1 MEGLATGVEHQIELT
16 AESLWSEVA
25 GRLRGALNDTTYGTW
40 FGEAQ
45 GLELSGDRFVI
56 GVPNDFTRDW
66 IEGHF
71 RGLIGAAIRDVTG
84 EERPIELRISDAG
97 QLLPELLIEPEGN
110 GGVAHLQVEQVA
122 ERIQPG
128 KPESGGFNTKYTF
141 DSFVIGSSNRFA
153 HAAALAVAEA
163 PAQAYN
169 PLFIYG
175 STGLGKTHLLQAVAQ
190 YVSERIPPEIPALRE
205 PPRRSA
211 ASSADVGMNP
221 KYTFDLFVIGSSNRF
236 AHAAALAVAEA
247 PAQAYNPLFIYGGTG
262 LGKTHLMQAIAQYV
276 AEHSSELSVR
286 YVTSETFMNDFIN
299 SLRDK
304 RIEGFKQ
311 RYRTYDLL
319 LVDDVQFFEHK
330 ERIQEEFFHTFNSLY
345 EAGSQIVMSS
355 DRPPRDIAT
364 LEERLRSRFEW
375 GLITDIQPPD
385 LETRI
390 AILRKKTKTDGI
402 HVPDPQVLSFI
413 ASRISTNI
421 RELEGALTR
430 VVAFSSLT
438 GRSLS
443 VELAEDVLKD
453 VFPQGEAAEV
463 SIRRIQELVSE
474 RFQLTMDELCGDKR
488 SQNIVYPRQVAMY
501 LSRELTDSS
510 LPKIGKEFGG
520 RDHTTVIHATSKI
533 ARLIREDR
541 SVYNLVQE
549 LTARVKQVR

>member
-1 MEGLATGVEHQIELT
+1 MWSGRSPCKSGEFLPQFPRIVGREARWYARRFPQPGEEWYGGVDRPIELT
-16 AESLWSEVA
+16 AESLWNEVA
-25 GRLRGALNDTTYGTW
+25 GRLKGALNETTYRTW
-40 FGEAQ
+40 FAEAE
-45 GLELSGDRFVI
+45 GTELSDDAFVL
-56 GVPNDFTRDW
+56 GVPNDFTREW

-71 RGLIGAAIRDVTG
+71 LGLIGAAVRDVTG
-84 EERPIELRISDAG
+84 QERR
-97 QLLPELLIEPEGN
+97 
-110 GGVAHLQVEQVA
+110 VALSVTERMPVA
-122 ERIQPG
+122 APMPTAAETVPRQPG
-128 KPESGGFNTKYTF
+128 SGSV
-141 DSFVIGSSNRFA
+141 DS
-153 HAAALAVAEA
+153 
-163 PAQAYN
+163 
-169 PLFIYG
+169 
-175 STGLGKTHLLQAVAQ
+175 
-190 YVSERIPPEIPALRE
+190 
-205 PPRRSA
+205 
-211 ASSADVGMNP
+211 GMNP

-276 AEHSSELSVR
+276 AEHSSDLSVR

-390 AILRKKTKTDGI
+390 AILRKKVKTDGI
-402 HVPDPQVLSFI
+402 NVSDPQVLSFI

-438 GRSLS
+438 GRALS

-474 RFQLTMDELCGDKR
+474 RFQLSMDELCGDKR

>member
-1 MEGLATGVEHQIELT
+1 MLLSSRLPRPERSGTSGVERPIELT
-16 AESLWSEVA
+16 AETLWNEVA
-25 GRLRGALNDTTYGTW
+25 GRLKGALNETTYRTW
-40 FGEAQ
+40 FAEAEGQ
-45 GLELSGDRFVI
+45 ELTDDAFLL
-56 GVPNDFTRDW
+56 GVPNDFTREW

-71 RGLIGAAIRDVTG
+71 LGLIGAAVRDVTG
-84 EERPIELRISDAG
+84 QERRIG
-97 QLLPELLIEPEGN
+97 LT
-110 GGVAHLQVEQVA
+110 VR
-122 ERIQPG
+122 ERVP
-128 KPESGGFNTKYTF
+128 
-141 DSFVIGSSNRFA
+141 
-153 HAAALAVAEA
+153 LEA
-163 PAQAYN
+163 PA
-169 PLFIYG
+169 
-175 STGLGKTHLLQAVAQ
+175 
-190 YVSERIPPEIPALRE
+190 RIE
-205 PPRRSA
+205 PPRRPPPSG
-211 ASSADVGMNP
+211 ADVGMNP

-402 HVPDPQVLSFI
+402 DVPDPEVLSFI

>member
-1 MEGLATGVEHQIELT
+1 MEQQVELTPAKLWSDVSTRLREALNETTYSTWFSQANGVELDGQ
-16 AESLWSEVA
+16 S
-25 GRLRGALNDTTYGTW
+25 
-40 FGEAQ
+40 
-45 GLELSGDRFVI
+45 FVI
-56 GVPNDFTRDW
+56 EVPNDFTREW

-71 RGLIGAAIRDVTG
+71 LDLIRAAVRDAG
-84 EERPIELRISDAG
+84 DAELRVRFQVGEAPAGPPMAAAVVAQPLPAALHPLPPSLAPRSDVVG
-97 QLLPELLIEPEGN
+97 INP
-110 GGVAHLQVEQVA
+110 
-122 ERIQPG
+122 
-128 KPESGGFNTKYTF
+128 KYTF

-153 HAAALAVAEA
+153 HAAALAVAES

-175 STGLGKTHLLQAVAQ
+175 HTGLGKTHLLHAVA
-190 YVSERIPPEIPALRE
+190 
-205 PPRRSA
+205 
-211 ASSADVGMNP
+211 N
-221 KYTFDLFVIGSSNRF
+221 FVTD
-236 AHAAALAVAEA
+236 H
-247 PAQAYNPLFIYGGTG
+247 GGG
-262 LGKTHLMQAIAQYV
+262 LT
-276 AEHSSELSVR
+276 SR

-311 RYRTYDLL
+311 RYRTYDVLL
-319 LVDDVQFFEHK
+319 IDDVQFFEHK

-345 EAGSQIVMSS
+345 EAGRQIVMSS
-355 DRPPRDIAT
+355 DRPPRDIST

-390 AILRKKTKTDGI
+390 AILRKKVTYDAI
-402 HVPDPQVLSFI
+402 EIRDPELLTFI
-413 ASRISTNI
+413 ASRVSTNI

-438 GRSLS
+438 GRPLS
-443 VELAEDVLKD
+443 VDLAQDVLKD
-453 VFPQGEAAEV
+453 VFPQGESAQI
-463 SIRRIQELVSE
+463 SIDRIQELVCE
-474 RFQLTMDELCGDKR
+474 RFGVTRDELTGDRR

-549 LTARVKQVR
+549 LTARVRQSR

>member
-1 MEGLATGVEHQIELT
+1 VDRPIELT
-16 AESLWSEVA
+16 AETLWNEVA
-25 GRLRGALNDTTYGTW
+25 GRLKGALNETTYRTW
-40 FGEAQ
+40 FAEAE
-45 GLELSGDRFVI
+45 GAELSDDAFVL
-56 GVPNDFTRDW
+56 GVPNDFTREW

-71 RGLIGAAIRDVTG
+71 LGLIGAAVRDVTG
-84 EERPIELRISDAG
+84 QERR
-97 QLLPELLIEPEGN
+97 
-110 GGVAHLQVEQVA
+110 VAL
-122 ERIQPG
+122 
-128 KPESGGFNTKYTF
+128 S
-141 DSFVIGSSNRFA
+141 
-153 HAAALAVAEA
+153 
-163 PAQAYN
+163 
-169 PLFIYG
+169 
-175 STGLGKTHLLQAVAQ
+175 
-190 YVSERIPPEIPALRE
+190 VSERRPMDTPVPAEL
-205 PPRRSA
+205 PRQRAGGA
-211 ASSADVGMNP
+211 AESGMNP

-276 AEHSSELSVR
+276 AEHSSDLSVR

-390 AILRKKTKTDGI
+390 AILRKKVKTDGI
-402 HVPDPQVLSFI
+402 QVADPQVLSFI

-438 GRSLS
+438 GRPLS

-474 RFQLTMDELCGDKR
+474 RFELTMDELCGDKR

>member
-1 MEGLATGVEHQIELT
+1 VNRPIELT
-16 AESLWSEVA
+16 AESLWNEVA
-25 GRLRGALNDTTYGTW
+25 GRLKGALNETTYRTW
-40 FGEAQ
+40 FAEAE
-45 GLELSGDRFVI
+45 GAELSDDAFVL
-56 GVPNDFTRDW
+56 GVPNDFTREW

-71 RGLIGAAIRDVTG
+71 LGLIGAAVRDVTG
-84 EERPIELRISDAG
+84 QERRVALTVTER
-97 QLLPELLIEPEGN
+97 LPVDP
-110 GGVAHLQVEQVA
+110 APSA
-122 ERIQPG
+122 EVPPRQPG
-128 KPESGGFNTKYTF
+128 SGGS
-141 DSFVIGSSNRFA
+141 DS
-153 HAAALAVAEA
+153 
-163 PAQAYN
+163 
-169 PLFIYG
+169 
-175 STGLGKTHLLQAVAQ
+175 
-190 YVSERIPPEIPALRE
+190 
-205 PPRRSA
+205 
-211 ASSADVGMNP
+211 GMNP

-247 PAQAYNPLFIYGGTG
+247 PAQANNPRFIYGGTRR
-262 LGKTHLMQAIAQYV
+262 GKTHLMQAIAQYV
-276 AEHSSELSVR
+276 AEHSGDLSVR

-390 AILRKKTKTDGI
+390 AILRKKVKTDGI
-402 HVPDPQVLSFI
+402 HVPDPQVLSFV

-474 RFQLTMDELCGDKR
+474 RFQLSMDELCGDKR

>member
-1 MEGLATGVEHQIELT
+1 VEKPIELT
-16 AESLWSEVA
+16 AEGVWNEIS
-25 GRLRGALNDTTYGTW
+25 GRLREALNENTFSTW
-40 FGEAQ
+40 FAEVDAAEITDGE
-45 GLELSGDRFVI
+45 FVLN
-56 GVPNDFTRDW
+56 VPNDFTREW
-66 IEGHF
+66 IDGHF
-71 RGLIGAAIRDVTG
+71 LGLIEAALAEVAGARSV
-84 EERPIELRISDAG
+84 RLRISERA
-97 QLLPELLIEPEGN
+97 PKT
-110 GGVAHLQVEQVA
+110 AQVEPKLREQGP
-122 ERIQPG
+122 QPG
-128 KPESGGFNTKYTF
+128 PGINAKYTF
-141 DSFVIGSSNRFA
+141 DS
-153 HAAALAVAEA
+153 
-163 PAQAYN
+163 
-169 PLFIYG
+169 
-175 STGLGKTHLLQAVAQ
+175 
-190 YVSERIPPEIPALRE
+190 
-205 PPRRSA
+205 
-211 ASSADVGMNP
+211 
-221 KYTFDLFVIGSSNRF
+221 FVIGSSNRF

-262 LGKTHLMQAIAQYV
+262 LGKTHLLQAVSQYV
-276 AEHSSELSVR
+276 GEHPGNLSVR

-345 EAGSQIVMSS
+345 ESGSQIVMSS

-390 AILRKKTKTDGI
+390 AILRKRVKTDNI
-402 HVPDPQVLSFI
+402 NVPDPQVLTFI
-413 ASRISTNI
+413 ASRVTTNI

-430 VVAFSSLT
+430 VVAFCSLT
-438 GRSLS
+438 GRPMNE
-443 VELAEDVLKD
+443 ELAQDVLKD
-453 VFPQGEAAEV
+453 VFPQGDLPQVTIE
-463 SIRRIQELVSE
+463 RIQEIISD
-474 RFQLTMDELCGDKR
+474 RFGLSLDELCGDRR

-510 LPKIGKEFGG
+510 LPKIGKQFGG

-533 ARLIREDR
+533 ARMIREDR

-549 LTARVKQVR
+549 LTARIKQVR

>member
-1 MEGLATGVEHQIELT
+1 MESQLELT
-16 AESLWSEVA
+16 AESLWAEVA
-25 GRLRGALNDTTYGTW
+25 GRLQGALNTTTYKTW
-40 FGEAQ
+40 FAEA
-45 GLELSGDRFVI
+45 GGAELSDDAFVI
-56 GVPNDFTRDW
+56 HVPNDFTREW
-66 IEGHF
+66 IEGHYMSLIAAAV
-71 RGLIGAAIRDVTG
+71 RDATGQERRVGLTVAQR
-84 EERPIELRISDAG
+84 
-97 QLLPELLIEPEGN
+97 EPEPAVVG
-110 GGVAHLQVEQVA
+110 
-122 ERIQPG
+122 
-128 KPESGGFNTKYTF
+128 SGDRAISEPAPRSEFGINPKYTF

-175 STGLGKTHLLQAVAQ
+175 QTGLGKTHLLQAISQ
-190 YVSERIPPEIPALRE
+190 YVGEH
-205 PPRRSA
+205 
-211 ASSADVGMNP
+211 
-221 KYTFDLFVIGSSNRF
+221 SN
-236 AHAAALAVAEA
+236 ALAA
-247 PAQAYNPLFIYGGTG
+247 
-262 LGKTHLMQAIAQYV
+262 
-276 AEHSSELSVR
+276 R

-311 RYRTYDLL
+311 RYRNYDVLL
-319 LVDDVQFFEHK
+319 IDDVQFFEGK
-330 ERIQEEFFHTFNSLY
+330 ERIQEEFFHTFNALY
-345 EAGSQIVMSS
+345 ESGSQIVLSS

-364 LEERLRSRFEW
+364 LEQRLRSRFEW

-390 AILRKKTKTDGI
+390 AILRNKVRGDGI
-402 HVPDPQVLSFI
+402 TMTDPEVLSFI

-438 GRSLS
+438 GRPMT
-443 VELAEDVLKD
+443 VELAQDVLKD
-453 VFPQGEAAEV
+453 VFPQGELVAV
-463 SIRRIQELVSE
+463 SIQRIQETVSD
-474 RFQLTMDELCGDKR
+474 RFGLSLTELCGDRR

-533 ARLIREDR
+533 ARLIKEDR

-549 LTARVKQVR
+549 LTARIKQLR

>member
-1 MEGLATGVEHQIELT
+1 MLAAGPETGRTRASVEHQLELS
-16 AESLWSEVA
+16 AGNLWEEIS
-25 GRLRGALNDTTYGTW
+25 GRLREALSDGTYSKW
-40 FGEAQ
+40 FGDVH
-45 GLELSGDRFVI
+45 ELAVEGDTLVLT
-56 GVPNDFTRDW
+56 VPTEFNRDW

-71 RGLIGAAIRDVTG
+71 LGLIGAAVRDIVG
-84 EERPIELRISDAG
+84 SERPIELRVANEVEPATEDRPGAAG
-97 QLLPELLIEPEGN
+97 VVPMVQRLPG
-110 GGVAHLQVEQVA
+110 
-122 ERIQPG
+122 R
-128 KPESGGFNTKYTF
+128 PESGGFNAKYTF

-190 YVSERIPPEIPALRE
+190 YV
-205 PPRRSA
+205 
-211 ASSADVGMNP
+211 
-221 KYTFDLFVIGSSNRF
+221 
-236 AHAAALAVAEA
+236 
-247 PAQAYNPLFIYGGTG
+247 
-262 LGKTHLMQAIAQYV
+262 

-286 YVTSETFMNDFIN
+286 YMTSEAFVNDFIN

-311 RYRTYDLL
+311 RYRGYDVLL
-319 LVDDVQFFEHK
+319 IDDVQFFEGK
-330 ERIQEEFFHTFNSLY
+330 ERFQEEFFHTFNSLY
-345 EAGSQIVMSS
+345 EAGSQIVLSS
-355 DRPPRDIAT
+355 DRPPRDIST

-390 AILRKKTKTDGI
+390 AILRKKVKVDGI
-402 HVPDPQVLSFI
+402 HVHDEQVLTFI
-413 ASRISTNI
+413 AGRVSTNI

-438 GRSLS
+438 GRPMT
-443 VELAEDVLKD
+443 VELAQDVLRD

-463 SIRRIQELVSE
+463 SIKRIQDLVAE
-474 RFQLTMDELCGDKR
+474 RFELSLDELCGEKR

-533 ARLIREDR
+533 SRLIREDR

>member
-1 MEGLATGVEHQIELT
+1 VEQQIELT
-16 AESLWSEVA
+16 AESLWSEVSS
-25 GRLRGALNDTTYGTW
+25 RLRGALNETTHRTW
-40 FGEAQ
+40 FGDVE
-45 GLELSGDRFVI
+45 GGELTEDEFVLT
-56 GVPNDFTRDW
+56 VPNEFTRDW
-66 IEGHF
+66 VEGHF
-71 RGLIGAAIRDVTG
+71 LGLIGAAVRDVLG
-84 EERPIELRISDAG
+84 AERPVRLE
-97 QLLPELLIEPEGN
+97 
-110 GGVAHLQVEQVA
+110 
-122 ERIQPG
+122 
-128 KPESGGFNTKYTF
+128 
-141 DSFVIGSSNRFA
+141 
-153 HAAALAVAEA
+153 
-163 PAQAYN
+163 
-169 PLFIYG
+169 
-175 STGLGKTHLLQAVAQ
+175 
-190 YVSERIPPEIPALRE
+190 VSEHPGLIRPPAVDPAKLHDTE
-205 PPRRSA
+205 PHRPSRA
-211 ASSADVGMNP
+211 ETGGLNP
-221 KYTFDLFVIGSSNRF
+221 KYTFDSFVIGSSNRF

-262 LGKTHLMQAIAQYV
+262 LGKTHLLQAIAQYV
-276 AEHSSELSVR
+276 VEHNFGLSVR

-319 LVDDVQFFEHK
+319 LIDDVQFFEHK

-345 EAGSQIVMSS
+345 EAGSQICMTS
-355 DRPPRDIAT
+355 DRPPREIAT

-390 AILRKKTKTDGI
+390 AILRRKVRTDGI
-402 HVPDPQVLSFI
+402 NVPDPQVLTFV
-413 ASRISTNI
+413 AGRVSTNI

-438 GRSLS
+438 GRPMT
-443 VELAEDVLKD
+443 VELAQDVLKD
-453 VFPQGEAAEV
+453 VFPQGEAAQV
-463 SIRRIQELVSE
+463 SIKRIQELVSE
-474 RFQLTMDELCGDKR
+474 RFGLTLTELCGDKR

-501 LSRELTDSS
+501 LSREMTDSS

-541 SVYNLVQE
+541 DVYNLVQE

>member
-1 MEGLATGVEHQIELT
+1 MPAKKALLTLPGGRKGPLYGPSRRCYARRFPEAGESERERVNRHPELT
-16 AESLWSEVA
+16 AEGLWREVG
-25 GRLRGALNDTTYGTW
+25 GRLKEALNETTYQTW
-40 FGEAQ
+40 FAEAE
-45 GLELSGDRFVI
+45 GVELSDDTFVI
-56 GVPNDFTRDW
+56 VVPNDFTREW

-71 RGLIGAAIRDVTG
+71 LGLIQAAVRDATG
-84 EERPIELRISDAG
+84 QERRV
-97 QLLPELLIEPEGN
+97 QMT
-110 GGVAHLQVEQVA
+110 VADRVVE
-122 ERIQPG
+122 
-128 KPESGGFNTKYTF
+128 
-141 DSFVIGSSNRFA
+141 
-153 HAAALAVAEA
+153 AVAA
-163 PAQAYN
+163 
-169 PLFIYG
+169 
-175 STGLGKTHLLQAVAQ
+175 
-190 YVSERIPPEIPALRE
+190 E
-205 PPRRSA
+205 PPRR
-211 ASSADVGMNP
+211 VHETVLNP

-262 LGKTHLMQAIAQYV
+262 LGKTHLLQAVAQYV
-276 AEHSSELSVR
+276 GEHSGHLSVR

-319 LVDDVQFFEHK
+319 LVDDIQFFEHK

-345 EAGSQIVMSS
+345 EAGSQIVISS
-355 DRPPRDIAT
+355 DRPPREIST

-390 AILRKKTKTDGI
+390 AILRKKVKTDGI
-402 HVPDPQVLSFI
+402 EVDDPQVLTFI
-413 ASRISTNI
+413 AGRISTNI

-438 GRSLS
+438 GRAMT
-443 VELAEDVLKD
+443 VELSQDVLRH
-453 VFPQGEAAEV
+453 VFPQGEAAQV
-463 SIRRIQELVSE
+463 SIKRIQELVSE
-474 RFQLTMDELCGDKR
+474 RFGLSIEELCGDKR

-510 LPKIGKEFGG
+510 LPRIGKEFGG

>member
-1 MEGLATGVEHQIELT
+1 MWTRKNPCKAAILVVGKLTGMLAPPEDSTCGRSAAGDVEGQIELT
-16 AESLWSEVA
+16 AESLWAEVA
-25 GRLRGALNDTTYGTW
+25 GRLKGALNETTYKTW
-40 FGEAQ
+40 FDGAE
-45 GLELSGDRFVI
+45 GVELTDDAFVVA
-56 GVPNDFTRDW
+56 VPNDFTREW

-71 RGLIGAAIRDVTG
+71 LDLISAAVRDVG
-84 EERPIELRISDAG
+84 GQERRVGLAVTAR
-97 QLLPELLIEPEGN
+97 EPDLT
-110 GGVAHLQVEQVA
+110 AS
-122 ERIQPG
+122 IQP
-128 KPESGGFNTKYTF
+128 PRRRSEGGGPAGMNPKYTF

-175 STGLGKTHLLQAVAQ
+175 STGLGKTHLLQA
-190 YVSERIPPEIPALRE
+190 
-205 PPRRSA
+205 
-211 ASSADVGMNP
+211 
-221 KYTFDLFVIGSSNRF
+221 
-236 AHAAALAVAEA
+236 
-247 PAQAYNPLFIYGGTG
+247 
-262 LGKTHLMQAIAQYV
+262 IAQYTSDH
-276 AEHSSELSVR
+276 ASGLTAR

-311 RYRTYDLL
+311 RYRNYDVLL
-319 LVDDVQFFEHK
+319 IDDVQFFEHK

-345 EAGSQIVMSS
+345 EAGSQIVISS
-355 DRPPRDIAT
+355 DRPPREIST

-390 AILRKKTKTDGI
+390 AILRKKVKTDGI
-402 HVPDPQVLSFI
+402 AVPDAEVLTFI

-438 GRSLS
+438 GRPMTT
-443 VELAEDVLKD
+443 ELAQDVLKD
-453 VFPQGEAAEV
+453 VFPQGELAEV
-463 SIRRIQELVSE
+463 SIKRIQETVSD
-474 RFQLTMDELCGDKR
+474 RFGLSLEELCGDKR

-533 ARLIREDR
+533 ARLIKEDR

-549 LTARVKQVR
+549 LTARIKQVR

>member
-1 MEGLATGVEHQIELT
+1 MT
-16 AESLWSEVA
+16 AESLWKEVA
-25 GRLRGALNDTTYGTW
+25 GRLRGALNDTTYRTW
-40 FGEAQ
+40 FASTRGS
-45 GLELSGDRFVI
+45 ELADDRFVLA
-56 GVPNDFTRDW
+56 VPNDFTREW

-71 RGLIGAAIRDVTG
+71 LGLIGAAVRDVTG
-84 EERPIELRISDAG
+84 HEHRVSLRVEPSDSPGEAEVSQPRPRS
-97 QLLPELLIEPEGN
+97 
-110 GGVAHLQVEQVA
+110 
-122 ERIQPG
+122 
-128 KPESGGFNTKYTF
+128 
-141 DSFVIGSSNRFA
+141 
-153 HAAALAVAEA
+153 EA
-163 PAQAYN
+163 PA
-169 PLFIYG
+169 
-175 STGLGKTHLLQAVAQ
+175 
-190 YVSERIPPEIPALRE
+190 
-205 PPRRSA
+205 
-211 ASSADVGMNP
+211 MNP

-262 LGKTHLMQAIAQYV
+262 LGKTHLLQAIANYV

-311 RYRTYDLL
+311 RYRNYDVLL
-319 LVDDVQFFEHK
+319 LDDVQFFEHK

-345 EAGSQIVMSS
+345 EAGAQIVLAA
-355 DRPPRDIAT
+355 DRKPRDIVT
-364 LEERLRSRFEW
+364 LEARLRSRFEW

-390 AILRKKTKTDGI
+390 AILRKKVRTDSI
-402 HVPDPQVLSFI
+402 HVADPEVLTFI

-438 GRSLS
+438 GRPMT
-443 VELAEDVLKD
+443 VDVAQEVLKD
-453 VFPQGEAAEV
+453 VFPQGEAAAV
-463 SIRRIQELVSE
+463 SIRYIQDTVSE
-474 RFQLTMDELCGDKR
+474 RFGVSLEELCGDKR

-501 LSRELTDSS
+501 LSRELTDAS
-510 LPKIGKEFGG
+510 LPRIGKEFGG

-541 SVYNLVQE
+541 AVYNLVQE
-549 LTARVKQVR
+549 LTARVKHVS